1 MPSSKRQSLHELKL
15 SWHVRKSTS
24 ERQRHEANNLTT
36 FGMCV
41 EVSENNGPC
50 PPPAL
55 ACAAFEIRCGERP
68 FGSDPGE
75 HGLCLSSVHGRKPA
89 QRRIPNLS
97 TLCPR
102 HPPAKQRMEIER

>member
-1 MPSSKRQSLHELKL
+1 
-15 SWHVRKSTS
+15 
-24 ERQRHEANNLTT
+24 
-36 FGMCV
+36 MCV